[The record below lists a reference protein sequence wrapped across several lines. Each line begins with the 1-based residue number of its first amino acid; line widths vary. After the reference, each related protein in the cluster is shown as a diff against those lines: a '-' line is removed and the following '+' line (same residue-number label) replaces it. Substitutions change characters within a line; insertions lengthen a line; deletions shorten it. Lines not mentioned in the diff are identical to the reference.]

1 MQLTDE
7 QIVQRTLEGE
17 IEAFSILV
25 RRWEK
30 KVYGLAYRM
39 LGQYEDARD
48 ASQEIFLTVYRNLS
62 KFRGDAK
69 FSSWLYRIALNCCH
83 NRLRERTMV
92 TVPLE
97 ETELVVA
104 EETIQGDLERKE
116 RVDRVRKALGALPY
130 EMRQIIIMKE
140 YEGLTFKEIAEI
152 LNIPVSTAKT
162 RLYTGLDQ
170 LRQRLLAFRDAI

>member
-7 QIVQRTLEGE
+7 QIVQQTLAGE
-17 IEAFSILV
+17 VEAFSILV

-39 LGQYEDARD
+39 LGHYEDARD
-48 ASQEIFLTVYRNLS
+48 ASQEIFLTVYRNLN

-83 NRLRERTMV
+83 NKLRERALP
-92 TVPLE
+92 TVPIE
-97 ETELVVA
+97 ETEPVVA
-104 EETIQGDLERKE
+104 EGSIQGDIERQE
-116 RVDRVRKALGALPY
+116 RIDRVRTALQALPY

-140 YEGLTFKEIAEI
+140 YEGLTFKEISEV

-162 RLYTGLDQ
+162 RLYTGMDQ
-170 LRQRLLAFRDAI
+170 LRQRLLALRDAI

>member
-7 QIVQRTLEGE
+7 QIVQQTLLGE
-17 IEAFSILV
+17 VEAFSILV

-30 KVYGLAYRM
+30 KVFGLAYRM
-39 LGQYEDARD
+39 LGHYEDARD

-83 NRLRERTMV
+83 NKLRARAV
-92 TVPLE
+92 PTVPLE
-97 ETELVVA
+97 ESAPIPA
-104 EETIQGDLERKE
+104 EGSIQGDIERQQTI
-116 RVDRVRKALGALPY
+116 DRVRTALGALPY

-140 YEGLTFKEIAEI
+140 YEGLTFKEIADI

-170 LRQRLLAFRDAI
+170 LRQRLLAFKEAL

>member
-7 QIVQRTLEGE
+7 QIVQQTLAGE
-17 IEAFSILV
+17 IDAFGILV

-39 LGQYEDARD
+39 LGQYEEARD
-48 ASQEIFLTVYRNLS
+48 ASQEIFLTVYRNLN
-62 KFRGDAK
+62 KFRGDSK

-83 NRLRERTMV
+83 NRLRERTV
-92 TVPLE
+92 QTVPLE
-97 ETELVVA
+97 ETELVVTD
-104 EETIQGDLERKE
+104 ESIQGDIERQE
-116 RVDRVRKALGALPY
+116 RIDHVRTALGALPY
-130 EMRQIIIMKE
+130 DMRQIIIMKE
-140 YEGLTFKEIAEI
+140 YEGLTFKEISEI

-170 LRQRLLAFRDAI
+170 LRQRLLAVRDAL

>member
-7 QIVQRTLEGE
+7 QIVQQTLLGE
-17 IEAFSILV
+17 VEAFSILV

-30 KVYGLAYRM
+30 KVFGLAYRM
-39 LGQYEDARD
+39 LGHYEDARD

-62 KFRGDAK
+62 KFRGEAK

-83 NRLRERTMV
+83 NKLRERGVQTI
-92 TVPLE
+92 PLE
-97 ETELVVA
+97 ETAPIPTDESV
-104 EETIQGDLERKE
+104 QGDIERQQTI
-116 RVDRVRKALGALPY
+116 DRVRTALGALPY
-130 EMRQIIIMKE
+130 EMRQVIIMKE

-170 LRQRLLAFRDAI
+170 LRQRLLAFKEAL

>member
-1 MQLTDE
+1 MEWTDE
-7 QIVQRTLEGE
+7 QIVQRTLNGE
-17 IEAFSILV
+17 VEAFGILV

-39 LGQYEDARD
+39 LGHYEDARD
-48 ASQEIFLTVYRNLS
+48 TTQEIFLTVYRNLR

-83 NRLRERTMV
+83 NRLRERALQ
-92 TVPLE
+92 TVPLDE
-97 ETELVVA
+97 SPPVPVDA
-104 EETIQGDLERKE
+104 SAHSQVERQQKIE
-116 RVDRVRKALGALPY
+116 RVRRALRALPY
-130 EMRQIIIMKE
+130 EMRQVIIMKE

-170 LRQRLLAFRDAI
+170 LRERLLAVKDAL